1 MTTADERSP
10 FYDDV
15 EDANQR
21 EREKLHAR
29 EFYDRV
35 ESQRAEAY
43 SGHVG
48 YGKWLIAS
56 LLAVHGGAIFAI
68 SGLKDSVRPDQLP
81 GLIDGAAWNLAGIF
95 LTLLAGFG
103 AWLNFQFAHS
113 IYEAWANPAVLYR
126 RDAFPTA
133 AKGGWKIN
141 ATLYASAAVGIS
153 ASLCFCISAWCVVSA
168 LKTI

>member
-1 MTTADERSP
+1 MTKTDERSP

-15 EDANQR
+15 KDANQR

-35 ESQRAEAY
+35 ERLRAEAY

-56 LLAVHGGAIFAI
+56 LLAVHGGAVFAI
-68 SGLKDSVRPDQLP
+68 SGLRDSVRPDQLP
-81 GLIDGAAWNLAGIF
+81 GLIDGAAWNLTGIF
-95 LTLLAGFG
+95 LTLLSGFG

-113 IYEAWANPAVLYR
+113 TYEDWVDPAVLYR
-126 RDAFPTA
+126 RDAYPNDV
-133 AKGGWKIN
+133 KGGWRI
-141 ATLYASAAVGIS
+141 TQLSMHPLSS
-153 ASLCFCISAWCVVSA
+153 ASLLPAASA
-168 LKTI
+168 